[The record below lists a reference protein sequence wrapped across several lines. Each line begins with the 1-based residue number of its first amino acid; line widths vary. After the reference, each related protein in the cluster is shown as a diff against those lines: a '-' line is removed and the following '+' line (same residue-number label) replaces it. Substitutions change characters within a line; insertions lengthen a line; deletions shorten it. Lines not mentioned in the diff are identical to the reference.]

1 MLVCDEL
8 YDTKGALFPLAYHL
22 HSGTNE
28 NENLLLLLKI
38 ASVRS
43 KQTTNFET
51 KTSKNSG
58 FIVLSIKVEKISGL
72 DLIPSPSP
80 SVKIQIIGRKVYL
93 R

>member
-22 HSGTNE
+22 HMGTNE
-28 NENLLLLLKI
+28 NENLLLFFFLLKVTS
-38 ASVRS
+38 ARS

-58 FIVLSIKVEKISGL
+58 FIVLSIKVEKI
-72 DLIPSPSP
+72 
-80 SVKIQIIGRKVYL
+80 
-93 R
+93 

>member
-28 NENLLLLLKI
+28 NENLLFLLKI
-38 ASVRS
+38 ASARS
-43 KQTTNFET
+43 KQITYFEM

-58 FIVLSIKVEKISGL
+58 SIVLE
-72 DLIPSPSP
+72 
-80 SVKIQIIGRKVYL
+80 
-93 R
+93 

>member
-28 NENLLLLLKI
+28 NENLLFLLKI
-38 ASVRS
+38 ASARS
-43 KQTTNFET
+43 KQITYFEM

-58 FIVLSIKVEKISGL
+58 FIVLEYYLFCPKVL
-72 DLIPSPSP
+72 H
-80 SVKIQIIGRKVYL
+80 
-93 R
+93 

>member
-51 KTSKNSG
+51 KTKDPLNS
-58 FIVLSIKVEKISGL
+58 E
-72 DLIPSPSP
+72 
-80 SVKIQIIGRKVYL
+80 
-93 R
+93 